1 MVRVKMMTNGNVALI
16 DNQKVQVFD
25 KFGNCDMNKYDTITP
40 RYTQGMQNLPVLSVL
55 SSRATDNQTE
65 IALFDEMDRR
75 EKIIV
80 NKSAI
85 DIVSL
90 LQGRRDFVKT
100 FQRSG
105 RENGIRFNQYIVIY
119 PKGTNLRDKIINFM

>member
-1 MVRVKMMTNGNVALI
+1 MVRVKMMSNGGVALI

-25 KFGNCDMNKYDTITP
+25 KFGNCDTSKYDAITP

-55 SSRATDNQTE
+55 SSRSVSNQTE
-65 IALFDEMDRR
+65 IALFNVNDTM
-75 EKIIV
+75 EKYVI

-90 LQGRRDFVKT
+90 LQGNRDFVKT
-100 FQRSG
+100 LQRSG
-105 RENGIRFNQYIVIY
+105 KENGIRYNQFIIIY
-119 PKGTNLRDKIINFM
+119 PLCTNLRDKITNFM